1 MKKILLAKK
10 WKRLIARFID
20 LTIVISLTF
29 IIFLI
34 FVFPNTLDNN
44 KLKENGNKISELYLQ
59 TDLFLVDDNGNYC
72 AKCGFNNVTKLEDL
86 YNIKCSFSGKTYENI
101 SLTQTLYNYYTT
113 QYKNFGGQTNLSLE
127 VYKRDI
133 LKLGGEESNIKDFNI
148 DTYTLELIDNEKS
161 NATVSFFLNIYE
173 DACVDIIKN
182 SEINTLTTENQQIFM
197 SSFVWIIPVLFAVSA
212 IFDLLIP
219 MVSPSGESIGKYI
232 FKLGVISNE
241 GYKLKKYKYIIR
253 WLVYVSI
260 ELLLGILSFGAAALI
275 SYTMFLFSKNRRC
288 IHDFIASSVVIDKE
302 HSIYFSSAKEESFYI
317 NRQNERGL

>member
-86 YNIKCSFSGKTYENI
+86 YNIKCSFNGTDYENI
-101 SLTQTLYNYYTT
+101 SLTKTLYNYYST
-113 QYKNFGGQTNLSLE
+113 KFNSFGGQTNLSLE

-133 LKLGGEESNIKDFNI
+133 LKIGSEESNIKDFNI
-148 DTYTLELIDNEKS
+148 DNYTLELIDNEKS
-161 NATVSFFLNIYE
+161 NVTVSFFLNIYE

-212 IFDLLIP
+212 IFDLFIP